1 MKPINQSLSAILFFL
16 LMPAFTVSAQQM
28 VAEDAEL
35 VKISEGHQFTEGP
48 VWNPSGYLLFSDIPA
63 NTIFKW
69 VPGEESSEYM
79 KPSGH
84 SNGLTY
90 DQDGRLVLAQHDGA
104 VAKANEDGSFEKLVT
119 SYQGKR
125 LNSPNDLVV
134 SSSGAIYFTD
144 PPYGTNEED
153 KELDFQGV
161 YRYTKDEGL
170 QLLIR
175 DFDRPNGIALS
186 PDEKRLYVNDSR
198 QNHIRVFQVQ
208 EDGTLDKGRVFAE
221 MESDEN
227 GAADG
232 MKVDAK
238 GNVYSTGPG
247 GLWIF
252 SPEGELIQQMETPR
266 LTNLAW
272 GGKEG
277 KTLFM
282 TSPEAVYKL
291 KMKTKGHFPYGN
303 F

>member
-1 MKPINQSLSAILFFL
+1 MNSTRQLLTAILFFL
-16 LMPAFTVSAQQM
+16 LIPAFTTSAQQM
-28 VAEDAEL
+28 VAEDAGP
-35 VKISEGHQFTEGP
+35 VKISDGHQFTEGP

-69 VPGEESSEYM
+69 VPGEGTTEYM

-104 VAKANEDGSFEKLVT
+104 VAKANEDGSVEVLVQ

-134 SSSGAIYFTD
+134 SSGGAIYFTD
-144 PPYGTNEED
+144 PPYGVSEED
-153 KELDFQGV
+153 KELDFQGI
-161 YRYTKDEGL
+161 YRYTEEEGL
-170 QLLIR
+170 KLLNG
-175 DFDRPNGIALS
+175 DFVRPNGIALS
-186 PDEKRLYVNDSR
+186 PDEKRLYVNDSKH
-198 QNHIRVFQVQ
+198 NHIRVFHLKN
-208 EDGTLDKGRVFAE
+208 DGTLDKGWVFAE
-221 MESDEN
+221 MKSDQP

-232 MKVDAK
+232 MKIDAK

-252 SPEGELIQQMETPR
+252 SPEGSLIQKVDTPR

-282 TSPEAVYKL
+282 TSPKAVYKL
-291 KMKTKGHFPYGN
+291 KMKTKGHFSY
-303 F
+303 

>member
-1 MKPINQSLSAILFFL
+1 MDSYRQLLTAILFFL
-16 LMPAFTVSAQQM
+16 LIPAFTVSAQQM
-28 VAEDAEL
+28 VAEDAEP
-35 VKISEGHQFTEGP
+35 VKISEGHEFTEGP
-48 VWNPSGYLLFSDIPA
+48 VWHPSGYLLFSDIPE
-63 NTIFKW
+63 NTVFKW
-69 VPGEESSEYM
+69 VPDEGSTEYI

-90 DQDGRLVLAQHDGA
+90 DQEGRLVLAQHVGA
-104 VAKANEDGSFEKLVT
+104 VSKANEDGSFEVLVN
-119 SYQGKR
+119 SYNGKR

-134 SSSGAIYFTD
+134 SSGGAIYFTD
-144 PPYGTNEED
+144 PPYGVNKED

-161 YRYTKDEGL
+161 YRYTEDEGL
-170 QLLIR
+170 KLLSS

-186 PDEKRLYVNDSR
+186 PDEKKLYVNDSR
-198 QNHIRVFQVQ
+198 HNHIRVFQVK
-208 EDGTLDKGRVFAE
+208 EDGFLDKGRVFAE
-221 MESDEN
+221 MESDEP

-252 SPEGELIQQMETPR
+252 SPEGKLIQQVNTPR

-272 GGKEG
+272 GGKKD

-282 TSPEAVYKL
+282 TSPKAVYKL
-291 KMKTKGHFPYGN
+291 NMKSKGHFSY
-303 F
+303 

>member
-1 MKPINQSLSAILFFL
+1 MKTIRQSLTAILFFFL
-16 LMPAFTVSAQQM
+16 IPAFTVSAQQM
-28 VAEDAEL
+28 VAEDDDL
-35 VKISEGHQFTEGP
+35 VKISDGHQFTEGP

-69 VPGEESSEYM
+69 VPGEGTTEYM

-104 VAKANEDGSFEKLVT
+104 VAKANKDGSVEVLVR

-134 SSSGAIYFTD
+134 SSGGAIYFTD
-144 PPYGTNEED
+144 PPYGVSEED
-153 KELDFQGV
+153 KELAFQGV
-161 YRYTKDEGL
+161 YRYTEDEGIK
-170 QLLIR
+170 LLNSE
-175 DFDRPNGIALS
+175 FDRPNGIALS
-186 PDEKRLYVNDSR
+186 PDENRLYVNDSR
-198 QNHIRVFQVQ
+198 HHHISVFHVK
-208 EDGTLDKGRVFAE
+208 EDGTLDKGRMFAE
-221 MESDEN
+221 MESDKK
-227 GAADG
+227 GSADG
-232 MKVDAK
+232 MKVDVK

-252 SPEGELIQQMETPR
+252 SPGGELIQQVETPR

-277 KTLFM
+277 KTLFL
-282 TSPEAVYKL
+282 TSPDAVYKL
-291 KMKTKGHFPYGN
+291 KMKVKGHFSY
-303 F
+303 